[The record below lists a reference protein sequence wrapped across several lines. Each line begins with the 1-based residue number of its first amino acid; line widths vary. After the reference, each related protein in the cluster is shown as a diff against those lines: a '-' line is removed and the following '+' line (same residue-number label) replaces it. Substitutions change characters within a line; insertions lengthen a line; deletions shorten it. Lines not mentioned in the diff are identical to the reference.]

1 MTHSA
6 PIEQPGDGDVA
17 APVLDAIQHGY
28 EEAKASIIDRTR
40 VPASS
45 TPDGGEALPETEGI
59 DLRTLP
65 PVPTEA
71 PVARFSGNFAV
82 QPTSRRRWWRGVRSP
97 RHGGGAGR
105 R

>member
-6 PIEQPGDGDVA
+6 PIEQPGDGDTD
-17 APVLDAIQHGY
+17 APVLDAIQHRY
-28 EEAKASIIDRTR
+28 EEAKASIIDPSRAPSAT
-40 VPASS
+40 SS
-45 TPDGGEALPETEGI
+45 DGDEPLPETEGI

-65 PVPTEA
+65 PVPSEPPA
-71 PVARFSGNFAV
+71 VRFDGNFAV
-82 QPTSRRRWWRGVRSP
+82 EPTGRRRWWRGRRSP